1 MKKAVTLLALI
12 CLTFAGFSFST
23 AQPVQAISKYS
34 EKWHTV
40 KTTKKVYAYK
50 PYVPRGGACS
60 SPSLD
65 SLPDGDVG
73 HVCVNVWGNWGQY
86 QFYSVLY

>member
-12 CLTFAGFSFST
+12 CLTVAGFSFST

-50 PYVPRGGACS
+50 PYVPRGGAM
-60 SPSLD
+60 
-65 SLPDGDVG
+65 
-73 HVCVNVWGNWGQY
+73 Y
-86 QFYSVLY
+86 